1 MNFEELI
8 TLAIKAIWG
17 NKLRSFLTTLGITI
31 GVFAIIVLVS
41 IGSGLQS
48 YINNEITSLGANIID
63 VLPGSNLSQAFGA
76 PGNNKLT
83 VQLGKIL
90 QERLASTAQVSPII
104 ETVANFKY
112 KNVVDKNAYI
122 AGTTGNYVKT
132 IIRTKF
138 AQGNFFTVGQEESG
152 ANVVVIGYSVY
163 TKYFNGQRAIGKRMF
178 IGDKLYTVVGVTE
191 KLGTFL
197 GVDSDNIAYI
207 PIQAIQ
213 SQFGITRVT
222 EIAVN
227 ANSQELVPIV
237 KKQIKDILLKNN
249 LTTDDFTVQTGQSL
263 ADAVANITN
272 MLSLALGG
280 IAAISLLVGGIGV
293 ANIMLV
299 SVTERTKEIG
309 LRKALGA
316 KRSDI
321 LKQFLLEAVMLSV
334 TGGIIGIILGMGA
347 SIVIAILLVST
358 VTPWSVF
365 LAFGFSVAVGII
377 FGMAP
382 AIRASKL
389 SPIDALRY
397 E

>member
-1 MNFEELI
+1 MNLEELF
-8 TLAIKAIWG
+8 TLSLKAIWG
-17 NKLRSFLTTLGITI
+17 NKMRSFLTTLGITI

-48 YINNEITSLGANIID
+48 YITNEISTLGPNIID
-63 VLPGSNLSQAFGA
+63 VIPGSSLMTAFG
-76 PGNNKLT
+76 PGTQNKFT
-83 VQLGKIL
+83 IP
-90 QERLASTAQVSPII
+90 LAKSLAEKLISTAQVAPLA
-104 ETVANFKY
+104 EVVTKVKY
-112 KNVVDKNAYI
+112 KNVESKNVYAI
-122 AGTTGNYVKT
+122 GTTSSYPKAVIYGKT
-132 IIRTKF
+132 VIGKF
-138 AQGNFFTVGQEESG
+138 FSQGQEQSG
-152 ANVVVIGYSVY
+152 AKVTVIGYTVY
-163 TKYFNGQRAIGKRMF
+163 TKYFKDQNPIGQKIF
-178 IGDKLYTVVGVTE
+178 IGNEKYTIVGVAE
-191 KLGTFL
+191 KNGVSL
-197 GVDSDNIAYI
+197 GVDHDNVVYI
-207 PIQAIQ
+207 PIEAAR
-213 SQFGITRVT
+213 SQFGIDRLM
-222 EIAVN
+222 EIIVN
-227 ANSQELVPIV
+227 ANSENLVPVV
-237 KKQIKDILLKNN
+237 KKQINTLLSKK
-249 LTTDDFTVQTGQSL
+249 LSSDEFSIQTGDSL
-263 ADAVANITN
+263 ASTMANITG

-316 KRSDI
+316 KRNDI

-334 TGGIIGIILGMGA
+334 TGGIVGIVLGMGV
-347 SIVIAILLVST
+347 SVIIAILLVST
-358 VTPWSVF
+358 VTPWSVI

>member
-1 MNFEELI
+1 MNIEELLL
-8 TLAIKAIWG
+8 LALKAIFS

-48 YINNEITSLGANIID
+48 YITKQISVLGPNIID
-63 VLPGSNLSQAFGA
+63 VIPGNSLMTAFGPGSS
-76 PGNNKLT
+76 NKLT
-83 VQLGKIL
+83 FQDAVNLKT
-90 QERLASTAQVSPII
+90 RLISTAEVSPISQI
-104 ETVANFKY
+104 ATNAKY
-112 KNVVDKNAYI
+112 KNILNKNIYVI
-122 AGTTGNYVKT
+122 GTTSNYPKT
-132 IIRTKF
+132 IISMKLV
-138 AQGNFFTVGQEESG
+138 QGNYFTQGQEQSG
-152 ANVVVIGYSVY
+152 ARVAVIGYSMY
-163 TKYFNGQRAIGKRMF
+163 TKFFDKQRAIGKKIF
-178 IGDKLYTVVGVTE
+178 LGNQTYTVVGVAE
-191 KLGTFL
+191 KTGVTL
-197 GVDSDNIAYI
+197 GVDHDNVAYV
-207 PIQAIQ
+207 PIQAMH
-213 SQFGITRVT
+213 SQFGITSIT

-227 ANSQELVPIV
+227 ANSESLIPVV
-237 KKQIKDILLKNN
+237 KKQIKDTLLKR
-249 LTTDDFTVQTGQSL
+249 LSADDFSIQTGETL
-263 ADAVANITN
+263 ATTISNITN

-316 KRSDI
+316 KKNDI
-321 LKQFLLEAVMLSV
+321 LKQFLFEAVMLSI
-334 TGGIIGIILGMGA
+334 TGGIVGIILGMLV
-347 SIVIAILLVST
+347 SVIIAILLVST
-358 VTPWSVF
+358 VTLWSIA
-365 LAFGFSVAVGII
+365 LAFGFSVAVGVI

>member
-1 MNFEELI
+1 MNIEELLS
-8 TLAIKAIWG
+8 LALKAIIA

-48 YINNEITSLGANIID
+48 YITKQISTLGPNIID
-63 VLPGSNLSQAFGA
+63 VIPGNSLMTAFGPGSS
-76 PGNNKLT
+76 NKLT
-83 VQLGKIL
+83 PQDAVNLKT
-90 QERLASTAQVSPII
+90 RLISTAEVSPISQ
-104 ETVANFKY
+104 TATNAKY
-112 KNVVDKNAYI
+112 KNILDKNIYVI
-122 AGTTGNYVKT
+122 GTTSNYPKT
-132 IIRTKF
+132 IISMKLF
-138 AQGNFFTVGQEESG
+138 QGNYFTQGQEQSD
-152 ANVVVIGYSVY
+152 ARVTVIGYTMY
-163 TKYFNGQRAIGKRMF
+163 TKFFDKQRAIGKKIF
-178 IGDKLYTVVGVTE
+178 LGNQTYTVVGVVE
-191 KLGTFL
+191 KTGVTL
-197 GVDSDNIAYI
+197 GVDHDNVAYV
-207 PIQAIQ
+207 PIQAMH
-213 SQFGITRVT
+213 SQFGITSIT

-227 ANSQELVPIV
+227 ANSESLVPVV
-237 KKQIKDILLKNN
+237 KKQIKDTLLRRLSADDFSIQTGDS
-249 LTTDDFTVQTGQSL
+249 LTTTIS
-263 ADAVANITN
+263 NITN

-321 LKQFLLEAVMLSV
+321 LKQFLLEAIILSIG
-334 TGGIIGIILGMGA
+334 GGIIGIIFGLAA
-347 SIVIAILLVST
+347 SFALSKFFVSQ
-358 VTPWSVF
+358 VTLWSVL

-389 SPIDALRY
+389 SPIEALRY

>member
-1 MNFEELI
+1 MNLQELL
-8 TLAIKAIWG
+8 TLSLKAIWG

-48 YINNEITSLGANIID
+48 YITNQISSLGPNIID
-63 VLPGSNLSQAFGA
+63 VLPGSSLATAFG
-76 PGNNKLT
+76 PGAANKLT
-83 VQLGKIL
+83 L
-90 QERLASTAQVSPII
+90 QDAKNLKTRLVSTAEVSPIS
-104 ETVANFKY
+104 ETVTNAKY
-112 KNVVDKNAYI
+112 KNIADKNIYVI
-122 AGTTGNYVKT
+122 GTTSNYAKT
-132 IIRTKF
+132 VISTKL
-138 AQGNFFTVGQEESG
+138 AQGNFFTLGQEQSG
-152 ANVVVIGYSVY
+152 SKVAVIGYTMY
-163 TKYFNGQRAIGKRMF
+163 TKFFPGQRAIGQRIF
-178 IGDKLYTVVGVTE
+178 LGTQTYTVVGVAE
-191 KLGTFL
+191 KTGVSL
-197 GVDSDNIAYI
+197 GVDHDNVAYI
-207 PIQAIQ
+207 PIQALH
-213 SQFGITRVT
+213 SQFGLNSVT

-227 ANSQELVPIV
+227 ANSLALVPVV
-237 KKQIKDILLKNN
+237 KKQISSTLLKR
-249 LTTDDFTVQTGQSL
+249 LTTDDFSVQTGDSL
-263 ADAVANITN
+263 ASTISNITN

-316 KRSDI
+316 KRNDI

-334 TGGIIGIILGMGA
+334 TGGIIGIILGMLA
-347 SIVIAILLVST
+347 SVIIAILLVST
-358 VTPWSVF
+358 VTLWSIA
-365 LAFGFSVAVGII
+365 LAFGFSVAIGII

>member
-1 MNFEELI
+1 MNFDELLM
-8 TLAIKAIWG
+8 LALKAIWG

-48 YINNEITSLGANIID
+48 YITNEISTLGPNIID
-63 VLPGSNLSQAFGA
+63 ILPGNSLATAFG
-76 PGNNKLT
+76 PGSSNKLT
-83 VQLGKIL
+83 L
-90 QERLASTAQVSPII
+90 QDVKNLKTRLVSTAEVSPIS
-104 ETVANFKY
+104 ETSTNAKY
-112 KNVVDKNAYI
+112 KTVTDKTIYVI
-122 AGTTGNYVKT
+122 GTTSNYPKT
-132 IIRTKF
+132 IISMKL
-138 AQGNFFTVGQEESG
+138 AQGNFFTLGQEQSG
-152 ANVVVIGYSVY
+152 SKVAVIGSTMY
-163 TKYFNGQRAIGKRMF
+163 TKFFSGQRAIGKRIF
-178 IGDKLYTVVGVTE
+178 IGTQTYTVVGVAE
-191 KLGTFL
+191 KTGITL
-197 GVDSDNIAYI
+197 GVDHDNVAYV
-207 PIQAIQ
+207 PIQALRT
-213 SQFGITRVT
+213 QFGIDSIT

-227 ANSQELVPIV
+227 ANSLELVPVV
-237 KKQIKDILLKNN
+237 KKQINSTLLKR
-249 LTTDDFTVQTGQSL
+249 LTNDDFSIQTGDSL
-263 ADAVANITN
+263 ASTISNITG

-316 KRSDI
+316 KRNDI
-321 LKQFLLEAVMLSV
+321 LKQFLIEAVMLSV
-334 TGGIIGIILGMGA
+334 TGGIVGIILGMGV
-347 SIVIAILLVST
+347 SVIIAILLVST
-358 VTPWSVF
+358 VTPWSII

>member
-8 TLAIKAIWG
+8 TLAIKAIIT

-48 YINNEITSLGANIID
+48 YITKQVATLGPNIID
-63 VLPGSNLSQAFGA
+63 VIPGNSLMTAFG
-76 PGNNKLT
+76 PGVQNKFT
-83 VQLGKIL
+83 IS
-90 QERLASTAQVSPII
+90 LAKNLAEKLSSTAQVAPLAEILTS
-104 ETVANFKY
+104 VKY
-112 KNVVDKNAYI
+112 KNVESKNVYAI
-122 AGTTGNYVKT
+122 GTTYAYPKAVVYGKT
-132 IIRTKF
+132 VLGR
-138 AQGNFFTVGQEESG
+138 FFSQGQEQSG
-152 ANVVVIGYSVY
+152 SKVTVIGYTIY
-163 TKYFNGQRAIGKRMF
+163 TKYFKGKNPIGQKIF
-178 IGDKLYTVVGVTE
+178 IGNEKYVIVGVAE
-191 KLGTFL
+191 KNGVSLGA
-197 GVDSDNIAYI
+197 DHDNVAYI
-207 PIQAIQ
+207 PIEAAR
-213 SQFGITRVT
+213 SQFGVDRLM
-222 EIAVN
+222 EIIVN
-227 ANSQELVPIV
+227 ANSENLTPIV
-237 KKQIKDILLKNN
+237 KKQINTYLSKKLDKDE
-249 LTTDDFTVQTGQSL
+249 FSVQTGESL
-263 ADAVANITN
+263 VATMANITN

-316 KRSDI
+316 KRNDI

-334 TGGIIGIILGMGA
+334 TGGIVGIVLGMGV
-347 SIVIAILLVST
+347 SVIIAILLVST
-358 VTPWSVF
+358 VTPWSVI
-365 LAFGFSVAVGII
+365 LAFGFSVAIGII